1 MGKITVKH
9 TEKYSI
15 IANEVAQNKE
25 LSLKAKGLFL
35 YMWSLPDD
43 WDYSVQG
50 LIACLKEGRDAIQ
63 SGLKELE
70 QTGYLVREQKRD
82 GGKFDYDYILSDM
95 LPQTGF
101 PFTANPSTG
110 NQLQQITNK
119 QSTKEE
125 KTIPKG
131 IGEQAPKKS
140 YKDVYSALENIKVR
154 DALVKFVNSCKGK
167 RYNPK
172 VETVEKFA
180 SDLREY
186 SSNDPDMAMRIVDYC
201 IAQGWKAIYPPK
213 DKALLQA
220 VSVNKKQTY
229 ATDGDGNLLVF

>member
-15 IANEVAQNKE
+15 IANEVAQNRE

-82 GGKFDYDYILSDM
+82 GGKFDYDYVLSDV

-110 NQLQQITNK
+110 NQLQQINNK

-125 KTIPKG
+125 KKSIPKG
-131 IGEQAPKKS
+131 IEGQAPKS
-140 YKDVYSALENIKVR
+140 YKDVYSSLEYINVR

-180 SDLREY
+180 KDLKEY
-186 SSNDPDMAMRIVDYC
+186 SSNDSGIAMRIVDYC
-201 IAQGWKAIYPPK
+201 ISQGWKAIYPPK

-229 ATDGDGNLLVF
+229 ATDEDGNVMVF